1 MKRSQK
7 VIYQISI
14 IVSIYN
20 TEKYLT
26 QCIDSIIQQTYPD
39 LEIILVDDGSTDCSG
54 KICDEYALKDSR
66 IKVIHKE
73 NGGLVSARQAGI
85 KIARG
90 DYIGFVDSDDWI
102 EQNMYQ
108 TLYHIAERENAD
120 IVAEG
125 LIDDFDGECITTM
138 NQIPAGR
145 YMTSDERN
153 YLYNNMLCCKNFFCL
168 GILPYLC
175 NKIFH
180 RKLILKHMDKVPQT
194 IRVGEDAAA
203 SYPMFVM
210 AERVIISDT
219 AHYHYCH
226 RKNSMILGNRN
237 EDLEYDNAVVL
248 YSFLKESFLNLRMY
262 NLISWQLDRYMINNL
277 MVRAYGRVAGA
288 DTEGILFPFSGIRE
302 GDTVVIYGAGALG
315 RAVYQYAVS
324 CGKLKVKA
332 LVDQNAE
339 KYKRI
344 GLHVCTLEETDIGQV
359 DKVVVAVFSQAAY
372 QAISEKLVCRDVKT
386 EQIRWIDTQADRI
399 VENTLKYK
407 M

>member
-1 MKRSQK
+1 MRM
-7 VIYQISI
+7 VSI
-14 IVSIYN
+14 IVPVYN
-20 TEKYLT
+20 TEKYLP
-26 QCIDSIIQQTYPD
+26 QCIDSIIVQSYPD
-39 LEIILVDDGSTDCSG
+39 LEIILVDDGSADRSG
-54 KICDEYALKDSR
+54 KICDEYVLKDSR

-85 KIARG
+85 HAAVG
-90 DYIGFVDSDDWI
+90 EYIGFVDSDDWI
-102 EQNMYQ
+102 EQDMYQ
-108 TLYHIAERENAD
+108 TLYDAAVLNNAD
-120 IVAEG
+120 IVVEG
-125 LIDDFDGECITTM
+125 AVDDFEGKCMISS
-138 NQIPAGR
+138 NQLSNGKYAV
-145 YMTSDERN
+145 YDERKDI
-153 YLYNNMLCCKNFFCL
+153 YSKMLCCKDFFCL
-168 GILPYLC
+168 GIHPYLWNKLFRREIVLQHM
-175 NKIFH
+175 NKI
-180 RKLILKHMDKVPQT
+180 PQS

-203 SYPMFVM
+203 VYPMLAM
-210 AERVIISDT
+210 ARSIIIMNT

-226 RKNSMILGNRN
+226 HESSMMLGSRD
-237 EDLEYDNAVVL
+237 EKQEYDNAVRL
-248 YSFLKESFLNLRMY
+248 HSFLKKSFMELGIY
-262 NLISWQLDRYMINNL
+262 NLLEKQLNRYTINNL

-324 CGKLKVKA
+324 CGRLKVKA